1 MFDDRLASMLSSAI
15 VRVRRINYVQP
26 GGARDVDEG
35 PFEVTLDSGAVYRLE
50 SGDDGE
56 SLRLA
61 VGEWVDSFAE
71 PLSLENREFVARS
84 GKWVAF
90 DVSSDRDFCRL
101 IGARLDDL
109 NLLITSGR
117 IVGVELVFGLAT
129 LRAEVRGDELYIDF
143 RYDNDR

>member
-1 MFDDRLASMLSSAI
+1 MFNDRLAGILSSTI
-15 VRVRRINYVQP
+15 VRVRRINFVQP
-26 GGARDVDEG
+26 GGVRDIDEG
-35 PFEVTLDSGAVYRLE
+35 PIEVTLDSGAVYRLE

-71 PLSLENREFVARS
+71 PLSPENREFVARS

-101 IGARLDDL
+101 IGTRLDDL
-109 NLLITSGR
+109 DLLITSGR

-129 LRAEVRGDELYIDF
+129 LRAEVRGDELYVDF
-143 RYDNDR
+143 RDNHDR